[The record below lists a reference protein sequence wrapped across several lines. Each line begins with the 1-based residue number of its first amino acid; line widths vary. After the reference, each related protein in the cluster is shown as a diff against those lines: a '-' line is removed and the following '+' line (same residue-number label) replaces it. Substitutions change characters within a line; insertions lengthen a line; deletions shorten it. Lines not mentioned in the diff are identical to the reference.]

1 MLVGMWTHLIES
13 RPSERSEL
21 AAWYQAVLSEQQ
33 RSGVSVDEA
42 ATAVGVTTTTLYA
55 WRRRLGV
62 TPSSAEVT
70 APGLVQVRVQR
81 STERTTY
88 ANGSTSR
95 AGVVLH
101 LGAGRSVE
109 LTPTFDVDCLRR
121 LIGVLEA
128 C

>member
-33 RSGVSVDEA
+33 RCGVSVDEA

-55 WRRRLGV
+55 WRRRLSATPGRVDV
-62 TPSSAEVT
+62 TT
-70 APGLVQVRVQR
+70 PGLVQVRVQR
-81 STERTTY
+81 SGERTTL
-88 ANGSTSR
+88 AHGTSSR

-109 LTPTFDVDCLRR
+109 LTPMFDVDCLRR

>member
-21 AAWYQAVLSEQQ
+21 PAWYQAVLSEQQ
-33 RSGVSVDEA
+33 RCGVNVVEA
-42 ATAVGVTTTTLYA
+42 ANAVGVTTTTLYA

-81 STERTTY
+81 SAERTMH
-88 ANGSTSR
+88 ASGSSSR

-109 LTPTFDVDCLRR
+109 LTPTFDVDCLQR

>member
-1 MLVGMWTHLIES
+1 MLVGMWTDLIES

-33 RSGVSVDEA
+33 RCGVSVVEA
-42 ATAVGVTTTTLYA
+42 ANAVGVTTTTLYA

-81 STERTTY
+81 SPEWTMH
-88 ANGSTSR
+88 ANGSSSR
-95 AGVVLH
+95 SGVVLQ
-101 LGAGRSVE
+101 LGDGRSVE
-109 LTPTFDVDCLRR
+109 LAPTFDVECLRR
-121 LIGVLEA
+121 LIGALEA

>member
-1 MLVGMWTHLIES
+1 MWTHLIES

-21 AAWYQAVLSEQQ
+21 AAWYRAVLSEQQ
-33 RSGVSVDEA
+33 RCGVSVDEA

-62 TPSSAEVT
+62 APCNAEVT

-81 STERTTY
+81 SADRTMH
-88 ANGSTSR
+88 ASGSSSR
-95 AGVVLH
+95 AGVVLQ
-101 LGAGRSVE
+101 LGAGRTVQK
-109 LTPTFDVDCLRR
+109 TPTCDVDCLRR
-121 LIGVLEA
+121 RIGVREA